1 MNFSDN
7 IGFYSNEALPLLT
20 SGQKFCLLSQETS
33 FVTYT
38 CDFAA
43 VCPRLF
49 CDRSHLHKS
58 YDFSAFSRCGVS
70 LTLIRGAGERP
81 HPIATPCTSSVP
93 HLDSDYSGVLQ
104 HRKQTHGVDLSHPI
118 SHAYALCSL
127 IGECGRIQ
135 TFS

>member
-49 CDRSHLHKS
+49 ATTPTCPLLTTHRARKLGRLRFTQSPRSRLLVSRLTWIQTTAES
-58 YDFSAFSRCGVS
+58 YSIGSR
-70 LTLIRGAGERP
+70 LTWRCYYEGKY
-81 HPIATPCTSSVP
+81 
-93 HLDSDYSGVLQ
+93 DSKP
-104 HRKQTHGVDLSHPI
+104 RPI